1 MSSNEVR
8 QILNR
13 CRSASNQDQIDQAVE
28 ELNRI
33 KKIDLTFKG
42 VKVA

>member
-8 QILNR
+8 QIMNE
-13 CRSASNQDQIDQAVE
+13 CKNANNQDQIDQAVE
-28 ELNRI
+28 ELTRI

>member
-1 MSSNEVR
+1 MSSNEIR
-8 QILNR
+8 KIMND
-13 CRSASNQDQIDQAVE
+13 CKNASSQAQIDQAME

-33 KKIDLTFKG
+33 KRIDLTFKG

>member
-8 QILNR
+8 KIMNE
-13 CRSASNQDQIDQAVE
+13 CKNAINQDQIDQAME

-33 KKIDLTFKG
+33 KRIDLTFKG